1 MTVTADRREAMHEFL
16 NSAGWAG
23 AELSPLP
30 GDASTRRY
38 LRAAHRGRHA
48 MLMDQPQNAE
58 APQCPAQATPEQRRA
73 LGYNAIA
80 RLAGADCG
88 RFVAVAD
95 YLRRRG
101 LSAPMVYAADVDHG
115 FVLLEDLGDDLYAN
129 VLEGDAGDERAL
141 YSGAIDALARL
152 HTEAAPEEL
161 TTSKPLHVY
170 DETSLLAETDLM
182 TQWFMPLALG
192 RAATES
198 ERAEH
203 REIWTDVLRQLPKSP
218 PVFVHRDYHAQN
230 LFWLPNRDGAARV
243 GMIDFQD
250 AVAGTKGYDLI
261 SLLEDARRDVSRSL
275 AGAMTSRYVDQA
287 RQTGVDIDEDA
298 LRAEMAVMAAQRNA
312 KIVGIFTRLH
322 TRDGKP
328 RYLDYIPRV
337 WHYLEH
343 DLQHPALAPLKTWY
357 DRNIPAT
364 ARTNFRV
371 GELV

>member
-1 MTVTADRREAMHEFL
+1 VNAERREAMDEFL
-16 NSAGWAG
+16 KSAGWAG

-30 GDASTRRY
+30 GDASTRHY
-38 LRAAHRGRHA
+38 LRAAHGGRQA

-58 APQCPAQATPEQRRA
+58 SPQCPPAATPQERRA

-88 RFVAVAD
+88 RFVAAAD

-101 LSAPMVYAADVDHG
+101 LSAPMVYAADVNRG

-129 VLEGDAGDERAL
+129 VLDGGAEDEHAL

-152 HTEAAPEEL
+152 HSECAPDTL
-161 TTSKPLHVY
+161 NGNKPLYAY
-170 DETSLLAETDLM
+170 DETALLAETDLM
-182 TQWFMPLALG
+182 TEWFMPLALG
-192 RAATES
+192 RAATED
-198 ERAEH
+198 ERTEH
-203 REIWTDVLRQLPKSP
+203 REIWSGVLGQLPTPS

-230 LFWLPNRDGAARV
+230 LFWLGNRDGAARV

-250 AVAGTKGYDLI
+250 AVAGARSYDLI
-261 SLLEDARRDVSRSL
+261 SLLEDARRDVSPAL
-275 AGAMTSRYVDQA
+275 ASAMTSRYLDEA
-287 RQTGVDIDEDA
+287 RKLGVDIDEEV

-312 KIVGIFTRLH
+312 KIVGIFARLNS
-322 TRDGKP
+322 RDGKP
-328 RYLDYIPRV
+328 RYLGYLPRV
-337 WHYLEH
+337 WAYLEN

-357 DRNIPAT
+357 DRNIPAA
-364 ARTNFRV
+364 ARTNFVV